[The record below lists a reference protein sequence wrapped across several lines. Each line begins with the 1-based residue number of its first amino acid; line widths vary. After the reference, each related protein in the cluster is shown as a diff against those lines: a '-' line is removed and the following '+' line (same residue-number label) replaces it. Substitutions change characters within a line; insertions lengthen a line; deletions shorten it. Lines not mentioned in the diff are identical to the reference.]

1 MANYAYIRVSTD
13 AQTTENQR
21 FEIQKFAVHHGIKI
35 DKWIDESI
43 SSTKPLEKRKLG
55 ILLKNVGKGDIIV
68 SSEISRLGRNLMQLM
83 TILHH
88 CMNVGTRVW
97 TVKDQYRLGD
107 DVQSKVLAFA
117 FGLSAE
123 IERNLI
129 SQRTREALARI
140 AKEGKQLGHPK
151 GQTNAKYK
159 LNARIADV
167 RRLLAKGRSQ
177 SSIARRLKVDRKT
190 VAALISRE
198 MQDVLPV
205 RAANSW
211 ILDSAKRAAQ
221 HHSDHYGPDYGRIW
235 TYNITY

>member
-21 FEIQKFAVHHGIKI
+21 FEIQRFADKHGLKI

-55 ILLKNVGKGDIIV
+55 TLLNQVGKGDIIV

-151 GQTNAKYK
+151 GQPNSKYK
-159 LNARIADV
+159 LTDRAEDIKK
-167 RRLLAKGRSQ
+167 LLAKGRSK
-177 SSIARRLKVDRKT
+177 SAIARRLKVNRKT
-190 VAALISRE
+190 VASFINRGL
-198 MQDVLPV
+198 
-205 RAANSW
+205 
-211 ILDSAKRAAQ
+211 
-221 HHSDHYGPDYGRIW
+221 
-235 TYNITY
+235 